1 VVQLSTIGK
10 GSENFTLHV
19 SNPDNTTAEVWVP
32 SKENGTV
39 TQNGKS
45 INAIAGLKLTG
56 YRNRY
61 AVIEIGT
68 GDYSFKLEF

>member
-45 INAIAGLKLTG
+45 INAIAGLKLNRLLEPICCN
-56 YRNRY
+56 RNRY
-61 AVIEIGT
+61 RRLFV
-68 GDYSFKLEF
+68 